1 MTTQVHIW
9 LDGLALELFNAFE
22 NLESALRKY
31 KKAFIVIMA
40 QYEDMTSFNTNLD
53 AVNTSLVET
62 IVLLQESGTFL
73 EDVLSQIEYLKRSFS
88 AVATLLRASVK
99 EMVNKSR
106 HTARTS
112 TSPDQTFEMESFSLL
127 DIEQSVLYQDTL
139 ALQACYEIFT
149 DLISGWD
156 YLILYHISPAICTL
170 TQIGIYTNARD
181 RTSQNI
187 RTLGEWWQDAVPK
200 VSIVVAFGKNMKIL
214 KLDLEDI
221 VSGTIPETYQ
231 MAKPKDQK
239 ATKKAVVKIL
249 KRISRHTSQRLGRP
263 YQLRAR

>member
-1 MTTQVHIW
+1 
-9 LDGLALELFNAFE
+9 
-22 NLESALRKY
+22 
-31 KKAFIVIMA
+31 
-40 QYEDMTSFNTNLD
+40 
-53 AVNTSLVET
+53 
-62 IVLLQESGTFL
+62 
-73 EDVLSQIEYLKRSFS
+73 
-88 AVATLLRASVK
+88 
-99 EMVNKSR
+99 
-106 HTARTS
+106 
-112 TSPDQTFEMESFSLL
+112 
-127 DIEQSVLYQDTL
+127 
-139 ALQACYEIFT
+139 
-149 DLISGWD
+149 
-156 YLILYHISPAICTL
+156 LYHISPAICTL

-249 KRISRHTSQRLGRP
+249 KRISRHTSQVRFIFRYTLNTNSDLLLASRKTIP
-263 YQLRAR
+263 AES